1 MNHKK
6 CNCLLSRQVVIIDM
20 TIPMREYIRQILR
33 EDDAGGNTAMGPG
46 GDWVPGM
53 IGPYGMTFGSGK
65 DLLNTFVT
73 PFTDAFKTSLS
84 KTKELS
90 RKTGT
95 LIWNSLQTILSSFIP
110 IYGYRYQKIFENE
123 KADIEKIRSQ
133 NREVIS
139 RIDDSFKGDAAVLFF
154 MSNPGLSIAGLAAK
168 KSPAVAKEIASI
180 MTGGTSDELLA
191 KYFDVKSEGLIRE
204 EQQLDANFVTE
215 FNKNPKVSS
224 MMKTAQNAYKRS
236 LSAVYEQAKKVSAI
250 QSLDQLQKDAG
261 KNINIKSGDEQAQ
274 NIILSESKKAIL
286 EFFMKSLEGQIE
298 PISKG
303 IGKDSQLVKDYEKT
317 ILSIKNLIQR

>member
-168 KSPAVAKEIASI
+168 KSPSVAKEIASI

-204 EQQLDANFVTE
+204 EQQLDANFVAE

-236 LSAVYEQAKKVSAI
+236 LNAVYEQAKKVSAI

-261 KNINIKSGDEQAQ
+261 KNINIKSGDEQSQ
-274 NIILSESKKAIL
+274 NIILRESKKAIL
-286 EFFMKSLEGQIE
+286 EFLMKSLEGQIE

>member
-1 MNHKK
+1 
-6 CNCLLSRQVVIIDM
+6 M

-168 KSPAVAKEIASI
+168 KSPSVAKEIASI

-204 EQQLDANFVTE
+204 EQQLDANFVAE

-236 LSAVYEQAKKVSAI
+236 LNAVYEQAKKVSAI

-261 KNINIKSGDEQAQ
+261 KNINIKSGDEQSQ
-274 NIILSESKKAIL
+274 NIILRESKKAIL
-286 EFFMKSLEGQIE
+286 EFLMKSLEGQIE